1 MHLYTIFI
9 NTLYHVG
16 VRYNSGD
23 HMKIAFVT
31 GANRGLGFET
41 SKQLAENGFKVY
53 MGCRDGIK
61 GKVAVDLLKEQ
72 GLNVELLEFD
82 VTKTKEI
89 RSAVDTLKANNE
101 IPDVIV
107 NNAGVFLEML
117 SEGKNDS
124 ILSVDP
130 VIVLKTI
137 ETNTMGPLKLLQ
149 ALVPYMKDKDSARI
163 INISSG
169 MGQLAEMG
177 PRAPGYRISK
187 TALNALTKILDA
199 ELEDTNIFVNSVC
212 PGWVKTDMGGDQA
225 TTSVTDGVKT
235 TVWLATTENPPR
247 GKFFRDKKEIS
258 W

>member
-1 MHLYTIFI
+1 
-9 NTLYHVG
+9 
-16 VRYNSGD
+16 
-23 HMKIAFVT
+23 MKIALVT

-41 SKQLAENGFKVY
+41 SKQLANNGFKVY

-61 GKVAVDLLKEQ
+61 GKVACELLKEE
-72 GLNVELLEFD
+72 GLNVELLEID

-89 RSAVDTLKANNE
+89 RSAVDVLKSNNE

-117 SEGKNDS
+117 SEKVHDS
-124 ILSVDP
+124 ILTVDP

-149 ALVPYMKDKDSARI
+149 ALVPYMKEKEDARI
-163 INISSG
+163 INISSE
-169 MGQLAEMG
+169 MGQLSEMG

-187 TALNALTKILDA
+187 TALNALTKILAA
-199 ELEDTNIFVNSVC
+199 ELEDTNIAVNSVC
-212 PGWVKTDMGGDQA
+212 PGWVRTQMGGDNA
-225 TTSVTDGVKT
+225 TSSISEGVET
-235 TVWLATTENPPR
+235 TIWLATTKNPPS
-247 GKFFRDKKEIS
+247 GKFFRDQKEIS

>member
-1 MHLYTIFI
+1 
-9 NTLYHVG
+9 
-16 VRYNSGD
+16 
-23 HMKIAFVT
+23 MKVAFVT

-41 SKQLAENGFKVY
+41 TRQLAKKGYKVY
-53 MGCRDGIK
+53 MGCRDEQK
-61 GKVAVDLLKEQ
+61 GEVSAQILLDE
-72 GLNVELLEFD
+72 GLNVELLHFD

-89 RSAVDTLKANNE
+89 RAAVDIMKSKNE

-130 VIVLKTI
+130 VIILKTI
-137 ETNTMGPLKLLQ
+137 ETNTMGPLKLIQ
-149 ALVPYMKDKDSARI
+149 ALIPFMKEKKDARI

-199 ELEDTNIFVNSVC
+199 ELEHSNVYVNSVC
-212 PGWVKTDMGGDQA
+212 PGWVKTQMGGESA
-225 TTSVTDGVKT
+225 PISVEDGVKT
-235 TVWLATTENPPR
+235 TIWLATTESPPR